1 MIIAFLKRFRFYIL
15 LTSINENERLSLYP
29 MNGIINK
36 LRNQGEARGRV
47 RKLLLDKK
55 SCLIKPK
62 IFVVEA
68 WAHGIL
74 NPVTK
79 HNHVFYV

>member
-1 MIIAFLKRFRFYIL
+1 MIIAFLKWFRFYIL

-47 RKLLLDKK
+47 RKLL
-55 SCLIKPK
+55 
-62 IFVVEA
+62 
-68 WAHGIL
+68 
-74 NPVTK
+74 
-79 HNHVFYV
+79 

>member
-1 MIIAFLKRFRFYIL
+1 MIIAFLKWFRFYIL

-47 RKLLLDKK
+47 RKLLYMR
-55 SCLIKPK
+55 
-62 IFVVEA
+62 
-68 WAHGIL
+68 
-74 NPVTK
+74 
-79 HNHVFYV
+79 HVSNWTRKAV